1 MEVFG
6 NIKNRKH
13 GQLIYFQR
21 LCLCISLQTQTIPKI
36 TSDKTLKLRAS
47 LVALTVKN
55 LPEMQEIQ
63 VQSLDWENPLEIG
76 MGYSLSIY
84 T

>member
-1 MEVFG
+1 M
-6 NIKNRKH
+6 
-13 GQLIYFQR
+13 
-21 LCLCISLQTQTIPKI
+21 
-36 TSDKTLKLRAS
+36 LKLRAS

-63 VQSLDWENPLEIG
+63 VQSLGWENPLEMG
-76 MGYSLSIY
+76 MGYSLNIY